1 MNRLMLILAAGLLSA
16 CGVVGAPV
24 APETIG
30 VAPTMDR
37 QKRQHEALEAKEREA
52 KQREAKEREAAAAEE
67 AEEQDPALLGQDENL
82 PPLRPVGTR

>member
-1 MNRLMLILAAGLLSA
+1 MRGLALLAATGLLSA

-30 VAPTMDR
+30 LAPTIER
-37 QKRQHEALEAKEREA
+37 QKKEHAAREA
-52 KQREAKEREAAAAEE
+52 NQRDTSVE
-67 AEEQDPALLGQDENL
+67 AEEQDPTLLGQDENL

>member
-1 MNRLMLILAAGLLSA
+1 MKRLILIVTAGLVSS

-30 VAPTMDR
+30 IAPTIER
-37 QKRQHEALEAKEREA
+37 QKTEHAAIETQ
-52 KQREAKEREAAAAEE
+52 QREAAAAAG
-67 AEEQDPALLGQDENL
+67 AEEPDPALLEEDDLL

>member
-1 MNRLMLILAAGLLSA
+1 MKGLALIAAAGLLSA

-30 VAPTMDR
+30 VAPVIER
-37 QKRQHEALEAKEREA
+37 QNKEHDARETN
-52 KQREAKEREAAAAEE
+52 QRDTAIE
-67 AEEQDPALLGQDENL
+67 AEEQDPEQLGQDENL

>member
-1 MNRLMLILAAGLLSA
+1 MRDLALIAAAGLLSA

-30 VAPTMDR
+30 VAPVVER
-37 QKRQHEALEAKEREA
+37 QKKQHEAIEA
-52 KQREAKEREAAAAEE
+52 KQREAASVET
-67 AEEQDPALLGQDENL
+67 EEQDPALLGQDENL

>member
-1 MNRLMLILAAGLLSA
+1 MRDLALIIAAGLLTA

-30 VAPTMDR
+30 VAPVIEQ
-37 QKRQHEALEAKEREA
+37 QKKVQAAREA
-52 KQREAKEREAAAAEE
+52 NQREISVD

>member
-1 MNRLMLILAAGLLSA
+1 MKGLALIASAGLLSA

-30 VAPTMDR
+30 VAPTIER
-37 QKRQHEALEAKEREA
+37 QKKEQEAREA
-52 KQREAKEREAAAAEE
+52 NQRDTAIE

>member
-1 MNRLMLILAAGLLSA
+1 MKGLALIASAGLLSA

-30 VAPTMDR
+30 VAPTIER
-37 QKRQHEALEAKEREA
+37 QKKEHEAREA
-52 KQREAKEREAAAAEE
+52 NQRDTAIE

>member
-1 MNRLMLILAAGLLSA
+1 MRRLVLIAAAGLMSA

-30 VAPTMDR
+30 VVPTIEQ
-37 QKRQHEALEAKEREA
+37 QKKAQEAREA
-52 KQREAKEREAAAAEE
+52 RQREAASE
-67 AEEQDPALLGQDENL
+67 AEEQDPELLGQDENL

>member
-1 MNRLMLILAAGLLSA
+1 MKGLALIAAVGLLSA

-30 VAPTMDR
+30 VAPTIER
-37 QKRQHEALEAKEREA
+37 QKKLQEAREA
-52 KQREAKEREAAAAEE
+52 KQREAAPE
-67 AEEQDPALLGQDENL
+67 AEEQDPEPLGQDENL

>member
-1 MNRLMLILAAGLLSA
+1 MKGLALIAAAGLLSA

-30 VAPTMDR
+30 VAPTIER
-37 QKRQHEALEAKEREA
+37 QKKEHEAQEA
-52 KQREAKEREAAAAEE
+52 KQREAAAE

>member
-1 MNRLMLILAAGLLSA
+1 MRDLALIAAAGLLTA

-30 VAPTMDR
+30 VAPVMEQ
-37 QKRQHEALEAKEREA
+37 QKKVQAAREA
-52 KQREAKEREAAAAEE
+52 SQREISVE

>member
-1 MNRLMLILAAGLLSA
+1 MAASVLLSA

-30 VAPTMDR
+30 VAPVVER
-37 QKRQHEALEAKEREA
+37 QMKEQEAREA
-52 KQREAKEREAAAAEE
+52 KQREAPAE
-67 AEEQDPALLGQDENL
+67 AEEQNPEALGQDENL

>member
-1 MNRLMLILAAGLLSA
+1 MRGLALIAAAGLLSG

-30 VAPTMDR
+30 VAPTVE
-37 QKRQHEALEAKEREA
+37 QQKKRQEAREA
-52 KQREAKEREAAAAEE
+52 NQRDTAGEAV
-67 AEEQDPALLGQDENL
+67 EQDPETLGQDENL

>member
-1 MNRLMLILAAGLLSA
+1 MRSLALITVAGLLSA

-30 VAPTMDR
+30 VAPTVER
-37 QKRQHEALEAKEREA
+37 QQKAQEAREA
-52 KQREAKEREAAAAEE
+52 NPRDTSVE

>member
-1 MNRLMLILAAGLLSA
+1 MRGLSLIAAVGLLSA

-24 APETIG
+24 APESIG
-30 VAPTMDR
+30 VAPTIEW
-37 QKRQHEALEAKEREA
+37 QKKVHEAREA
-52 KQREAKEREAAAAEE
+52 SQRDNTVE

>member
-1 MNRLMLILAAGLLSA
+1 MRALALIAVAGLSSA

-30 VAPTMDR
+30 VAPTIER
-37 QKRQHEALEAKEREA
+37 QKKIQETREA
-52 KQREAKEREAAAAEE
+52 NQRATSVE

>member
-1 MNRLMLILAAGLLSA
+1 MRALALIAAAGLLSA

-30 VAPTMDR
+30 VAPTIER
-37 QKRQHEALEAKEREA
+37 QKKEHEAQEA
-52 KQREAKEREAAAAEE
+52 KQREAAAE

>member
-1 MNRLMLILAAGLLSA
+1 MRGLSLIAAVGLLSA

-24 APETIG
+24 APESIG
-30 VAPTMDR
+30 VAPTIEW
-37 QKRQHEALEAKEREA
+37 QKKVQEAREA
-52 KQREAKEREAAAAEE
+52 SQRDNTVE

>member
-1 MNRLMLILAAGLLSA
+1 MRGLALIAAAGLLNA

-30 VAPTMDR
+30 VAPTIEQ
-37 QKRQHEALEAKEREA
+37 QKKVHEAREA
-52 KQREAKEREAAAAEE
+52 KQREAAAE

-82 PPLRPVGTR
+82 PPLRPIGTR

>member
-1 MNRLMLILAAGLLSA
+1 MRGLALIVVAGLLSA

-30 VAPTMDR
+30 VAPTIEQ
-37 QKRQHEALEAKEREA
+37 QKKVQEAREA
-52 KQREAKEREAAAAEE
+52 NQRDTSVEP
-67 AEEQDPALLGQDENL
+67 EEQDPALLGQDENL

>member
-1 MNRLMLILAAGLLSA
+1 VLITVAALLSA

-30 VAPTMDR
+30 VAPTIE
-37 QKRQHEALEAKEREA
+37 QQNKVQEAREA
-52 KQREAKEREAAAAEE
+52 KQREAAPEP
-67 AEEQDPALLGQDENL
+67 EEQDPELLGQDENL